1 MRFAMNA
8 FRILHSLRILLMS
21 AAFIA
26 LSACATTPRAPL
38 PTRVQVA
45 WAPTEQLSEVKDNS
59 FHRGTLKPADWMKS
73 LGDYLVR
80 RGDVVLPPGDQLQV
94 TINDIK
100 LAGDFEP
107 WRGPNAQDIR
117 FMTDLYP
124 PRMDLHYKVLSADGS
139 VLREGDSKLRDLG
152 YLQRTVNVFETDPL
166 RYDKRLLDDWLTK
179 EFRRSES

>member
-1 MRFAMNA
+1 MNTS
-8 FRILHSLRILLMS
+8 RILRTLCTPLL
-21 AAFIA
+21 AAAVVA
-26 LSACATTPRAPL
+26 LSACATTSPRTPL
-38 PTRVQVA
+38 PTRVQVS
-45 WAPTEQLSEVKDNS
+45 WAPTDQLSEVKDNQ
-59 FHRGTLKPADWMKS
+59 FGRGYLKPADWQKS

-80 RGDVVLPPGDQLQV
+80 RGDLILPPGDQLQV

-124 PRMDLHYKVLSADGS
+124 PRMDLHYKVLAADGS
-139 VLREGDSKLRDLG
+139 ILREGDSKLRDLG
-152 YLQRTVNVFETDPL
+152 YLQRTVNVFATDPL
-166 RYDKRLLDDWLTK
+166 RYDKRLLDDWLNR